1 MLHIPAVQLCLFG
14 NFQLVP
20 AMDLRPAGQPGAHIV
35 CTVLIPFGQQV
46 VLVPKRRARADDR
59 HIPHKD
65 IPQLGQLVQTGLAQ
79 KVPHAGDILLRVVQ
93 QMGGHIVRG
102 INAHSAEL
110 EDLEMPLA
118 DAHTLLPE
126 KHRPGRVQLDGNSQK
141 QQQPRKAQNAAGRQ
155 QNIQQPFDPIPIHK
169 SNFLRFLRVYRL
181 IIAVWAAFFNCRLY
195 PAGDICRFWREQGV
209 LPLVFYLISR
219 YNRQLLCSHKAY
231 YRR

>member
-1 MLHIPAVQLCLFG
+1 
-14 NFQLVP
+14 
-20 AMDLRPAGQPGAHIV
+20 
-35 CTVLIPFGQQV
+35 
-46 VLVPKRRARADDR
+46 
-59 HIPHKD
+59 
-65 IPQLGQLVQTGLAQ
+65 
-79 KVPHAGDILLRVVQ
+79 
-93 QMGGHIVRG
+93 
-102 INAHSAEL
+102 
-110 EDLEMPLA
+110 MPLA

-195 PAGDICRFWREQGV
+195 PAVIFAALERTGRFTSCF
-209 LPLVFYLISR
+209 LPNIA
-219 YNRQLLCSHKAY
+219 YNKQLLCSRKAY